1 VAYKKR
7 KKDLLNALP
16 QVDMEIGENPLWL
29 IVLSDMMTNLMVF
42 FLLIFAI
49 TRFQAVSRNKDFN
62 KNVEESFSGTAD
74 SSSKSAA
81 TKAEQM
87 TSEKE
92 VQLAAKMKE
101 HLSDKGMGT
110 DAEVR
115 INEQKIRIMLSSPIL
130 FDSGRSE
137 LKTSS
142 YPIMHEVA
150 ALIKDIPNR
159 IVIEGHTDN
168 QPVNTSE
175 FKSNWELSAAR
186 AFSVVRYFIE
196 KEKLDPERLA
206 GLGYGEY
213 RPLLANDS
221 EANRSKNRRV
231 EVNIIRVAH

>member
-1 VAYKKR
+1 
-7 KKDLLNALP
+7 
-16 QVDMEIGENPLWL
+16 
-29 IVLSDMMTNLMVF
+29 
-42 FLLIFAI
+42 
-49 TRFQAVSRNKDFN
+49 
-62 KNVEESFSGTAD
+62 
-74 SSSKSAA
+74 
-81 TKAEQM
+81 
-87 TSEKE
+87 
-92 VQLAAKMKE
+92 
-101 HLSDKGMGT
+101 
-110 DAEVR
+110 
-115 INEQKIRIMLSSPIL
+115 MLSSPIL

-221 EANRSKNRRV
+221 EDNRSKNRRV